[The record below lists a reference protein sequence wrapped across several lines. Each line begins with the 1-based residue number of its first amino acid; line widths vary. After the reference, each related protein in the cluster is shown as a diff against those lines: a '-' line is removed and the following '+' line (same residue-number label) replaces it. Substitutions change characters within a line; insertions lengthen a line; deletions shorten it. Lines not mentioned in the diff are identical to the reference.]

1 MEFITFLLAP
11 IGFAGLAMITVLASH
26 GRTSP
31 ALSAAAVT
39 VIVVHVLMVW
49 HVRFGWKFSNAT
61 RDGFAGFL
69 VFHAALLA
77 IVASQFVPPAA
88 ERVLLIGAFAVVTF
102 GAIAATYEYEVV
114 RNYRW
119 PVIVIA
125 LAGGIG
131 ILFRPAMTLMNRLA
145 G

>member
-11 IGFAGLAMITVLASH
+11 IGYACLALITVLASQ
-26 GRTSP
+26 GRTLP
-31 ALSAAAVT
+31 ALSVATVT

-49 HVRFGWKFSNAT
+49 HVRFGWKFSAAT

-77 IVASQFVPPAA
+77 IVASRFVPPAT

-102 GAIAATYEYEVV
+102 GAIAATYEYDVV

-131 ILFRPAMTLMNRLA
+131 ILFRPAMILINRLA